1 MEMHI
6 ESTRITQDDLAA
18 AKYWIKAFYNGG
30 VKKFAKD
37 NGWPQSTVSAVLNG
51 ARHNPYI
58 IKKAGEVAVEIAAP
72 IANNFRF
79 LKNLKSIHKDTDGRS
94 LT

>member
-1 MEMHI
+1 MDF
-6 ESTRITQDDLAA
+6 TPVTQDDLKI

-58 IKKAGEVAVEIAAP
+58 IKKASEVAVEIAGP
-72 IANNFRF
+72 IANNFRI
-79 LKNLKSIHKDTDGRS
+79 LKNLPRIYKDNDGRS